1 MVGFLYGCPTGDR
14 HGRVVVTDSGDTLV
28 DEIVGSTHAPNGVV
42 NLGTMRVDTD
52 LHLVY
57 SQFRHASRFW
67 FPDHDGVGLDPY
79 AEHQLACVLEQFEK
93 ITAHQDLAAAE
104 GQEKCSRV
112 REFFQ
117 HTLNLA
123 RGHLPVIVMV
133 QIAVNTALIA
143 AVRDVEM
150 ETSARPVPTPFRS
163 SPASS
168 SCCLGWVVDRIRER
182 AFRCYQDAVL

>member
-1 MVGFLYGCPTGDR
+1 
-14 HGRVVVTDSGDTLV
+14 
-28 DEIVGSTHAPNGVV
+28 
-42 NLGTMRVDTD
+42 MRVDTD

-150 ETSARPVPTPFRS
+150 DGHRHAQFQRPFAHLLHQAHAASVGSWDAFERGCFR
-163 SPASS
+163 
-168 SCCLGWVVDRIRER
+168 R
-182 AFRCYQDAVL
+182 YQDAVF